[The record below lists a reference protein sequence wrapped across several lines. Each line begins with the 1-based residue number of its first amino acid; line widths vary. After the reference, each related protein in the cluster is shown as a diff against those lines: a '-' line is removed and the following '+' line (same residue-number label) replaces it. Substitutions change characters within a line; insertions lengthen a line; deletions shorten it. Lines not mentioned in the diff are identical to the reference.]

1 MATTPIGR
9 RIRALRQERGLS
21 QQALADSADLNRLS
35 VLYLE
40 SGRHRSPN
48 SATLQRLA
56 RALSVTPNDLLGV
69 RS

>member
-9 RIRALRQERGLS
+9 RIRAMRQQRGLS
-21 QQALADSADLNRLS
+21 QQALADSAQLNRLS

-40 SGRHRSPN
+40 SGRHRSPG

-56 RALSVTPNDLLGV
+56 KALGCTPNDLLGV
-69 RS
+69 SS